1 MKDYDISINTFYY
14 IKIEGLYP
22 FNSTFWHIYYNLSFI
37 YIYIYIYIYSTQ
49 TKLETQHTDSYFFPQ
64 KTNK

>member
-22 FNSTFWHIYYNLSFI
+22 FNRHLLAYILQPIF